1 MKIVQP
7 QCVTHPEKRPHQQR
21 LDRTSG
27 PDKALQTTDLPVGS
41 TQSPGEYHVASLTA
55 GTNLIYG
62 MQLPVQSLSK
72 TLRVEWETTASV
84 ADLTDIAKACDTSP
98 MSFIGVCDHIAIP
111 DDDYAANMSTTWFD
125 TVATLGYLSAATT
138 RIGLLSVVLIAGY
151 RHPLL
156 TAKAFGTLD
165 HLSGG
170 RTILGVGAGHVEN
183 EFVAL
188 GVDYSSRGK
197 LLDET
202 LDALHGAFESEYVS
216 FDGPTYSYND
226 VGIAPQPVAGSL
238 PIWIGGS
245 GKAAWKRTGRRG
257 DGYIPMGN
265 PLDTYPEIID
275 TIHQAATDAGREDA
289 TFDIGWMPGMFYVGE
304 PSFDPGPWGTS
315 GSPEKLADLIGTARD
330 AGVNTLHVRFANQ
343 SKEELVDQIAA
354 FGEQVWPLI

>member
-1 MKIVQP
+1 MTDAQSSNPWSLSVRLDSVRKLD
-7 QCVTHPEKRPHQQR
+7 THPSPGKAPTMTS
-21 LDRTSG
+21 LTSG
-27 PDKALQTTDLPVGS
+27 TD
-41 TQSPGEYHVASLTA
+41 
-55 GTNLIYG
+55 LIYG
-62 MQLPVQSLSK
+62 MQLPIQTLTK
-72 TLRVEWETTASV
+72 TLRVEWEASASV
-84 ADLTDIAKACDTSP
+84 ADLTDVAQACDESP
-98 MSFIGVCDHIAIP
+98 MSFIGVCDHVAIP
-111 DDDYAANMSTTWFD
+111 DDEYAANMTTTWYD
-125 TVATLGYLSAATT
+125 TVATLGYLAAATS

-170 RTILGVGAGHVEN
+170 RAILGVGAGHVEN
-183 EFVAL
+183 EFRAL
-188 GVDYSSRGK
+188 GVDFSKRGK

-202 LDALHGAFESEYVS
+202 LDALRGAYADEYVS

-226 VGIAPQPVAGSL
+226 VGIGPQPVNGSL

-265 PLDTYPEIID
+265 PLDTYPEIIS
-275 TIHQAATDAGREDA
+275 TINEAAEEAGRGDT

-304 PSFDPGPWGTS
+304 PSFDPGPWGMS
-315 GSPEKLADLIGTARD
+315 GSPEKLADAIGSARD

-343 SKEELVDQIAA
+343 SKAELIDQIAA
-354 FGEQVWPLI
+354 FGEEVFPRV

>member
-1 MKIVQP
+1 M
-7 QCVTHPEKRPHQQR
+7 
-21 LDRTSG
+21 
-27 PDKALQTTDLPVGS
+27 
-41 TQSPGEYHVASLTA
+41 ASLTS
-55 GTNLIYG
+55 GTDLIYG
-62 MQLPVQSLSK
+62 MQLPIQSLSK
-72 TLRVEWETTASV
+72 TLRVEWETTATV
-84 ADLTDIAKACDTSP
+84 GDLRDIAVACDDSP

-111 DDDYAANMSTTWFD
+111 DDEYSANMSTTWYD
-125 TVATLGYLSAATT
+125 TVASLGYLSAATS
-138 RIGLLSVVLIAGY
+138 RINLLSVVLIAAY

-165 HLSGG
+165 HLSSG

-183 EFVAL
+183 EFKAL
-188 GVDYSSRGK
+188 GVDFSTRGK

-202 LDALHGAFESEYVS
+202 LDALRGAYDGEFVS
-216 FDGPTYSYND
+216 FDGPTISYAD
-226 VGIAPQPVAGSL
+226 VGVSPQPAAGSL

-265 PLDTYPEIID
+265 PLDTYPEIIA
-275 TIHQAATDAGREDA
+275 TINEAATEAGRPDA
-289 TFDIGWMPGMFYVGE
+289 TFDIGWMPGLFYVGE

-343 SKEELVDQIAA
+343 SKAELIDQIAA
-354 FGEQVWPLI
+354 FGEEVWPLVS